1 MKPTLSVDYGLCEC
15 GCGERTAVAHVN
27 DRSKGWDKGKHL
39 RFRKGHVVLEKRQ
52 NRIREILAHH
62 TFMRYSRV

>member
-1 MKPTLSVDYGLCEC
+1 MKSTLSVGYGLCEC

-27 DRSKGWDKGKHL
+27 DRSKGWVKGKPL
-39 RFRKGHVVLEKRQ
+39 RFRKGHAVLKRRK

-62 TFMRYSRV
+62 IFMRYSRD

>member
-1 MKPTLSVDYGLCEC
+1 MKLTLSVDYRLCEC

-27 DRSKGWDKGKHL
+27 DRSKGWVKGKQL
-39 RFRKGHVVLEKRQ
+39 RFRKGHAVLERRQ
-52 NRIREILAHH
+52 NRIWEFLAHH